1 MDKVGNYINQY
12 PYAHSTALFV
22 YNYLSNGPKEIV
34 LAAETTNDPLM
45 DIIKQTYLPCKI
57 LASSSTEMN
66 LPILKG
72 KKMIDSKSTIYIC
85 KNYTCKEPITDEI
98 LLRDT
103 LALEIGT
110 RN

>member
-1 MDKVGNYINQY
+1 M
-12 PYAHSTALFV
+12 
-22 YNYLSNGPKEIV
+22 NGPKEIV
-34 LAAETTNDPLM
+34 LAAETNNDPLM
-45 DIIKQTYLPCKI
+45 NIVKQTYLPCKI
-57 LASSSTEMN
+57 LASSSTEMD
-66 LPILKG
+66 LPILEG
-72 KKMIDSKSTIYIC
+72 KEMVDGQSTIYIC